1 MQNAANNNSNF
12 TVENLVAKYRN
23 YVAENCPKSA
33 DCSEWQDKDG
43 KWHYEEYA
51 TPISLEGDAA
61 DEQLLVTI
69 YKLVAGN
76 NTDERVLNALSKY
89 AETFYS
95 NALTEEEFSF
105 LCSNFEETVAFS
117 FSYIKEHK
125 WRMGYEPV
133 PSEMIDIIKEN
144 TIAEKGSTVF
154 ISDAGNGDVASLF
167 AGSKIKGYT
176 SIRDSWIEEELW
188 ALTQIRLYSQGILS
202 ELHISEEGCTE
213 GAYLDDV
220 DCIVWGT
227 AFHSSYNDAVAVY
240 QAAKPGTQMILF
252 MDDSDAA
259 GNCGNTYDIRKLIVE
274 EQSIKSII
282 SFEYNDLWLNV
293 NRKNI
298 AVIIEKKVH
307 DIVHVRNGI
316 TGVSFDI
323 ASSNI
328 DPELL
333 WPSFYSTTRPE
344 NGIPLSEIVTF
355 VDLADREVIKDDDG
369 DWVLP
374 EGLKEMPVAVPAKMA
389 REYKDANL
397 LMQDLDLAGSK
408 LFDDQWK
415 FWIRALKEPC
425 VLLYGNKE
433 KTVVGYICE
442 LPKTGIA
449 TLDTIVSLV
458 PKDGID
464 VRYVA
469 ALLLT
474 PEVKGQL
481 ESICQNSINDTTFPL
496 IMNKVIVPNHSDKE
510 RLKFMSEAN
519 YEALNSLRRE
529 LEVTYQEK
537 YDVMKSDYINEV
549 RMRKHDMRP
558 YLRQLASSER
568 LMLHYVDESKE
579 IEELKKHMR
588 SQLGYAHEA
597 LSSLSNIVD
606 HLSNEE
612 KFGKPEVLNLDKL
625 LEEIE
630 VNHDDKEGFTIEY
643 DCDRESF
650 NKSGIVMPDLIQQWE
665 EVNKKGGDMKQFI
678 QSLAKEILPLFV
690 EIAPIDFQRLVDNI
704 IDNARN
710 HGFTDNSRT
719 DYYLGIEL
727 SYNSERGMYQIDFT
741 NNGNPLPD
749 GMTKSRFGIRG
760 EKAGFAAGT
769 GSGGYIVKSIVNH
782 YGGDYDIFCKDG
794 ITTVRILLP
803 IATI

>member
-23 YVAENCPKSA
+23 YVDENCPKEYYC
-33 DCSEWQDKDG
+33 DDYQDEYG
-43 KWHYEEYA
+43 KWH
-51 TPISLEGDAA
+51 TSEGYMPFSPDGDA
-61 DEQLLVTI
+61 DEQLIVTM
-69 YKLVAGN
+69 YKQVAGN

-105 LCSNFEETVAFS
+105 LSSNFEETFAFS
-117 FSYIKEHK
+117 FSFIKEHK

-176 SIRDSWIEEELW
+176 LIEEELW

-213 GAYLDDV
+213 SAYLDDV

-252 MDDSDAA
+252 MDNSDAA

-282 SFEYNDLWLNV
+282 SFEYNDMWLNV
-293 NRKNI
+293 NRKNT
-298 AVIIEKKVH
+298 AVIIEKKVY
-307 DIVHVRNGI
+307 DIVHVRDGI
-316 TGVSFDI
+316 TGMSFDI

-333 WPSFYSTTRPE
+333 WPSFYSTKRPE
-344 NGIPLSEIVTF
+344 NGIPLSEIVAF
-355 VDLADREVIKDDDG
+355 VDLADREVIKDGG

-374 EGLKEMPVAVPAKMA
+374 EEVKGMPVAVPAKMA

-397 LMQDLDLAGSK
+397 MMQDLDLAGSK

-433 KTVVGYICE
+433 KTVVGYIRE
-442 LPKTGIA
+442 LPKTGIT
-449 TLDTIVSLV
+449 TLDTIVCLV

-469 ALLLT
+469 ALILT
-474 PEVKGQL
+474 PEVKSQI
-481 ESICQNSINDTTFPL
+481 ESICQGSINDMTFPL
-496 IMNKVIVPNHSDKE
+496 IMNKVLVPNHSDKE
-510 RLKFMSEAN
+510 RVEFLSEAN
-519 YEALNSLRRE
+519 YEALLVS
-529 LEVTYQEK
+529 QEERGQEQSN
-537 YDVMKSDYINEV
+537 YTRAI
-549 RMRKHDMRP
+549 RMRKHSLTQSLSSVEAMFYTLNSYREKHGVLNNEDVISRIKKTTVHEAFEFISQGLKDMMP
-558 YLRQLASSER
+558 ALEHIAEVEYTFEKPEWIDPEKFIEGYIQKNEKGWLNFKPIVTWEHGHNQAANNLK
-568 LMLHYVDESKE
+568 DPISKE
-579 IEELKKHMR
+579 TIIREGD
-588 SQLGYAHEA
+588 S
-597 LSSLSNIVD
+597 
-606 HLSNEE
+606 
-612 KFGKPEVLNLDKL
+612 LNLFLFPKDALERVFKNIISNAKAHGFVDKSRNDYQVRFSWHTDGMSLAIEIENNGSPIPSDRDTASL
-625 LEEIE
+625 LEYG
-630 VNHDDKEGFTIEY
+630 VST
-643 DCDRESF
+643 
-650 NKSGIVMPDLIQQWE
+650 DL
-665 EVNKKGGDMKQFI
+665 
-678 QSLAKEILPLFV
+678 
-690 EIAPIDFQRLVDNI
+690 
-704 IDNARN
+704 
-710 HGFTDNSRT
+710 H
-719 DYYLGIEL
+719 
-727 SYNSERGMYQIDFT
+727 
-741 NNGNPLPD
+741 NNGHNGIGCNEIDDIMKRYD
-749 GMTKSRFGIRG
+749 GKIEIISMPENEFPVK
-760 EKAGFAAGT
+760 
-769 GSGGYIVKSIVNH
+769 YILTFNH
-782 YGGDYDIFCKDG
+782 YKNTDRTFK
-794 ITTVRILLP
+794 L
-803 IATI
+803 

>member
-23 YVAENCPKSA
+23 YVAENCPKEYFC
-33 DCSEWQDKDG
+33 DEYKDKDG
-43 KWHYEEYA
+43 KWH
-51 TPISLEGDAA
+51 TSEGYMPFSPDGDA
-61 DEQLLVTI
+61 DEQLIVTM
-69 YKLVAGN
+69 YKQVAGN
-76 NTDERVLNALSKY
+76 NADERVLNALSKY

-125 WRMGYEPV
+125 GRMGYEPV

-202 ELHISEEGCTE
+202 ELHISEKGCTE
-213 GAYLDDV
+213 GAYIEDV

-282 SFEYNDLWLNV
+282 SFEYNDMWLNV
-293 NRKNI
+293 NRNKI
-298 AVIIEKKVH
+298 AVIIEKKVY
-307 DIVHVRNGI
+307 DIVHVRDGI
-316 TGVSFDI
+316 TGMSFDI

-333 WPSFYSTTRPE
+333 WPSFYSTKRPE
-344 NGIPLSEIVTF
+344 NGIPLSEIVAF

-433 KTVVGYICE
+433 KTVVGYIRE

-449 TLDTIVSLV
+449 TLDTIVCLV

-474 PEVKGQL
+474 PEVKEQL
-481 ESICQNSINDTTFPL
+481 ESICQNSINDLTFPL
-496 IMNKVIVPNHSDKE
+496 VMNKVIVPNHSDKE
-510 RLKFMSEAN
+510 RLEFMSEAN
-519 YEALNSLRRE
+519 YEALNSLRTSMRSAFD
-529 LEVTYQEK
+529 EK
-537 YDVMKSDYINEV
+537 FQTMKKEYIDEV
-549 RMRKHDMRP
+549 RMRKHDMGQKVFDLINTEDLMRYYVENRETENDLWP
-558 YLRQLASSER
+558 QLEEQLDHLRHTIHELSE
-568 LMLHYVDESKE
+568 ML
-579 IEELKKHMR
+579 
-588 SQLGYAHEA
+588 
-597 LSSLSNIVD
+597 D
-606 HLSNEE
+606 HLSQEE
-612 KFGKPEVLNLDKL
+612 HFGFPELINLDEYLRSMQHSNNVSGFALSYQLDKDGVAHAL
-625 LEEIE
+625 LTQKDDNRIADEQNIRIHPTVWIAKNDIQRVVGNIISNAQKHGFIDSSRRDYE
-630 VNHDDKEGFTIEY
+630 VKIVL
-643 DCDRESF
+643 SF
-650 NKSGIVMPDLIQQWE
+650 N
-665 EVNKKGGDMKQFI
+665 
-678 QSLAKEILPLFV
+678 
-690 EIAPIDFQRLVDNI
+690 
-704 IDNARN
+704 
-710 HGFTDNSRT
+710 
-719 DYYLGIEL
+719 
-727 SYNSERGMYQIDFT
+727 SEKGMYQIDFR
-741 NNGNPLPD
+741 NNGQPLPE
-749 GMTKSRFGIRG
+749 GLNKMRYGIKG
-760 EKAGFAAGT
+760 EKAGQTAGT
-769 GSGGYIVKSIVNH
+769 GLGGSVVKSIVKH
-782 YGGDYDIFCKDG
+782 YKGDYDVFMDG
-794 ITTVRILLP
+794 EWTVVRIYLP
-803 IATI
+803 IAI

>member
-23 YVAENCPKSA
+23 YVDENCPKCA

-51 TPISLEGDAA
+51 TPISPEGDA

-69 YKLVAGN
+69 YNLVAGN
-76 NTDERVLNALSKY
+76 NADERVLNALSKY

-95 NALTEEEFSF
+95 NALTEEELSF

-144 TIAEKGSTVF
+144 TIVEKGSSVF

-176 SIRDSWIEEELW
+176 LIEEELW

-213 GAYLDDV
+213 SAYLDDV

-252 MDDSDAA
+252 MDEGDAA

-282 SFEYNDLWLNV
+282 SFEYNDMWLNV
-293 NRKNI
+293 NRKNT
-298 AVIIEKKVH
+298 AVIIEKKAH
-307 DIVHVRNGI
+307 DIVHVRDGI
-316 TGVSFDI
+316 TGMSFDI

-433 KTVVGYICE
+433 KTVVGYIRE

-449 TLDTIVSLV
+449 TLDTIVCLV

-481 ESICQNSINDTTFPL
+481 ESICQGSINDTTFPL

-510 RLKFMSEAN
+510 RLEFMSEAN
-519 YEALNSLRRE
+519 YEALNASQKE
-529 LEVTYQEK
+529 LVKEHQNYTK
-537 YDVMKSDYINEV
+537 AV
-549 RMRKHDMRP
+549 RMRKH
-558 YLRQLASSER
+558 
-568 LMLHYVDESKE
+568 
-579 IEELKKHMR
+579 
-588 SQLGYAHEA
+588 A
-597 LSSLSNIVD
+597 LSQSFSAMKAMFSVLNTCRKSQDGVLSDKDKISPFDDKTVRDAFEFLSDRFDTMAYRLDHIADVEYNFSKPEWIDPEGFIEKYIEKNKLGWISFIPKCSWEKGHNLAKEDIKEPTTGNVIIKKGEPLQKLFFSRDALERVISNIV
-606 HLSNEE
+606 SNA
-612 KFGKPEVLNLDKL
+612 
-625 LEEIE
+625 
-630 VNHDDKEGFTIEY
+630 
-643 DCDRESF
+643 
-650 NKSGIVMPDLIQQWE
+650 
-665 EVNKKGGDMKQFI
+665 
-678 QSLAKEILPLFV
+678 QS
-690 EIAPIDFQRLVDNI
+690 
-704 IDNARN
+704 
-710 HGFTDNSRT
+710 HGFTDEKRN
-719 DYYLGIEL
+719 DYILRFSWHLEGTALIMEIE
-727 SYNSERGMYQIDFT
+727 
-741 NNGNPLPD
+741 NNGTPIPSDRSTSSLL
-749 GMTKSRFGIRG
+749 
-760 EKAGFAAGT
+760 E
-769 GSGGYIVKSIVNH
+769 
-782 YGGDYDIFCKDG
+782 YGVSTALNKDG
-794 ITTVRILLP
+794 HNGIGCNEIDVIMRKYNGSVKIVSTPDEEFKVKYILRFEHTNSFETQN
-803 IATI
+803 I

>member
-23 YVAENCPKSA
+23 YVAENCTK
-33 DCSEWQDKDG
+33 DYFCDEYKDIDG
-43 KWHYEEYA
+43 KWHTSEGYM
-51 TPISLEGDAA
+51 PFSPDGDAE
-61 DEQLLVTI
+61 EQLIVTM
-69 YKLVAGN
+69 YKQVAGN

-117 FSYIKEHK
+117 FSYIREHK

-133 PSEMIDIIKEN
+133 PSEMIYIIKEN
-144 TIAEKGSTVF
+144 TISEKGSTVF

-176 SIRDSWIEEELW
+176 SIRDSLIEEELW

-213 GAYLDDV
+213 GAYIEDV

-240 QAAKPGTQMILF
+240 QAVKPGTQMILF

-282 SFEYNDLWLNV
+282 SFEYNDMWLNV
-293 NRKNI
+293 NRKNT

-433 KTVVGYICE
+433 KTVVGYIRE
-442 LPKTGIA
+442 IPKTGIA
-449 TLDTIVSLV
+449 TLDTIVCLV

-481 ESICQNSINDTTFPL
+481 ESICQGSINDTTFPL
-496 IMNKVIVPNHSDKE
+496 IMNKVIVPNHSDKG
-510 RLKFMSEAN
+510 RLEFMSEVN
-519 YEALNSLRRE
+519 YDALNASQRE
-529 LEVTYQEK
+529 LVQEHQNYTK
-537 YDVMKSDYINEV
+537 AV
-549 RMRKHDMRP
+549 RMRKH
-558 YLRQLASSER
+558 
-568 LMLHYVDESKE
+568 
-579 IEELKKHMR
+579 
-588 SQLGYAHEA
+588 A
-597 LSSLSNIVD
+597 LSQSFSAMKEMFSVLNTCRMNQDGVLSDNDKISPFDDKTVRDAFEFLSDRFDTMAYRLDHIADVEYDFSKPEWVDPEGFIEKYIEKNKLGWISFMPKCSWEKGHNLAKEDIKEPTTGNVIIKKGEPLQKLFFSRDALERVISNIV
-606 HLSNEE
+606 SNA
-612 KFGKPEVLNLDKL
+612 
-625 LEEIE
+625 
-630 VNHDDKEGFTIEY
+630 
-643 DCDRESF
+643 
-650 NKSGIVMPDLIQQWE
+650 
-665 EVNKKGGDMKQFI
+665 
-678 QSLAKEILPLFV
+678 QS
-690 EIAPIDFQRLVDNI
+690 
-704 IDNARN
+704 
-710 HGFTDNSRT
+710 HGFTDEKRS
-719 DYYLGIEL
+719 DYILRFSWHLEGTALIMEIE
-727 SYNSERGMYQIDFT
+727 
-741 NNGNPLPD
+741 NNGTPIPSDRSTSSLL
-749 GMTKSRFGIRG
+749 
-760 EKAGFAAGT
+760 E
-769 GSGGYIVKSIVNH
+769 
-782 YGGDYDIFCKDG
+782 YGVSTALNKDG
-794 ITTVRILLP
+794 HNGIGCNEIDVIMRKYNGSVKIVSAPEEEFKVKYILRFEHTNSFETQN
-803 IATI
+803 I

>member
-23 YVAENCPKSA
+23 YVAENCTK
-33 DCSEWQDKDG
+33 DYFCDEYKDKDG
-43 KWHYEEYA
+43 KWHTSEGYM
-51 TPISLEGDAA
+51 PFSPDGDAE
-61 DEQLLVTI
+61 EQLIVTM
-69 YKLVAGN
+69 YKQVAGN

-117 FSYIKEHK
+117 FSYIREHK

-176 SIRDSWIEEELW
+176 SIRDSLIEEELW

-213 GAYLDDV
+213 GAYIEDV

-240 QAAKPGTQMILF
+240 QAVKPGTQMILF

-282 SFEYNDLWLNV
+282 SFEYNDMWLNV
-293 NRKNI
+293 NRKNT

-433 KTVVGYICE
+433 KTVVGYIRE
-442 LPKTGIA
+442 IPKTGIA
-449 TLDTIVSLV
+449 TLDTIVCLV

-481 ESICQNSINDTTFPL
+481 ESICQGSINDTTFPL
-496 IMNKVIVPNHSDKE
+496 IMNKVIVPNHSDKG
-510 RLKFMSEAN
+510 RLEFMSEVN
-519 YEALNSLRRE
+519 YDALNASQRE
-529 LEVTYQEK
+529 LVQEHQNYTK
-537 YDVMKSDYINEV
+537 AV
-549 RMRKHDMRP
+549 RMRKH
-558 YLRQLASSER
+558 
-568 LMLHYVDESKE
+568 
-579 IEELKKHMR
+579 
-588 SQLGYAHEA
+588 A
-597 LSSLSNIVD
+597 LSQSFSAMKEMFSVLNTCRMNQDGVLSDNDKISPFDDKTVRDAFEFLSDRFDTMAYRLDHIADVEYDFSKPEWVDPEGFIEKYIEKNKLGWISFMPKCSWEKGHNLAKEDIKEPTTGNVIIKKGEPLQKLFFSRDALERVISNIV
-606 HLSNEE
+606 SNA
-612 KFGKPEVLNLDKL
+612 
-625 LEEIE
+625 
-630 VNHDDKEGFTIEY
+630 
-643 DCDRESF
+643 
-650 NKSGIVMPDLIQQWE
+650 
-665 EVNKKGGDMKQFI
+665 
-678 QSLAKEILPLFV
+678 QS
-690 EIAPIDFQRLVDNI
+690 
-704 IDNARN
+704 
-710 HGFTDNSRT
+710 HGFTDEKRS
-719 DYYLGIEL
+719 DYILRFSWHLEGTALIMEIE
-727 SYNSERGMYQIDFT
+727 
-741 NNGNPLPD
+741 NNGTPIPSDRSTSSLL
-749 GMTKSRFGIRG
+749 
-760 EKAGFAAGT
+760 E
-769 GSGGYIVKSIVNH
+769 
-782 YGGDYDIFCKDG
+782 YGVSTALNKDG
-794 ITTVRILLP
+794 HNGIGCNEIDVIMRKYNGSVKIVSAPEEEFKVKYILRFEHTNSFETQN
-803 IATI
+803 I